1 MSKTVYLTKLERLK
15 LDEHSQR
22 WSFYLHSLCCPH
34 PWRVF
39 SEYAGQMQSY
49 TFSHMHELTLSWFS
63 RSVVSNSL
71 QPHELQRTRLPCPSP
86 SPEACLNS
94 RPLSQRCHPTISS
107 SVAPF
112 SSCPQS
118 FPVSGSFPVSQ
129 LFTSD
134 GQGYW
139 SFNFSIR
146 PSNEYSGLIS
156 FRIDWLDLLA
166 VQDSQES
173 SPILQFKSINSLAL
187 SLLYGPTLTSIRDH
201 WKIHSFDYTDL
212 CQ

>member
-1 MSKTVYLTKLERLK
+1 
-15 LDEHSQR
+15 
-22 WSFYLHSLCCPH
+22 
-34 PWRVF
+34 
-39 SEYAGQMQSY
+39 MQSY
-49 TFSHMHELTLSWFS
+49 TFSHIHELTLLWFS

-118 FPVSGSFPVSQ
+118 FPVSGSFPMSQ

-146 PSNEYSGLIS
+146 PSNEYLGLIS

-173 SPILQFKSINSLAL
+173 SPTPQFKSINSLVL
-187 SLLYGPTLTSIRDH
+187 SLLYGPTLTSIRDY